1 MASTT
6 QTEVSSASK
15 EYNGSS
21 QKKGGFLNK
30 LIKRSNSTK
39 NLPLHPTQSS
49 RSFASS
55 TNAPSRRSSMRRD
68 KRNSVESNQFVDDDE
83 ASLYDDDYDET
94 NSVMEDDTDDSLF
107 EPATQA
113 VSSASTLRKVK
124 SYNYTTFDN
133 HNVEEK
139 VAFPTT
145 LDGLDLDLDIPE
157 DNEPPYAGLT
167 YESFLTPKYV
177 KTTRRNKQSPR
188 IINNLFLAQELNVVE
203 DAGSDTDDDGSDD
216 RSFSHND
223 EDLLHDEESGGDIR
237 REIFVMEFSKDGK
250 YLAAAGRDA
259 VVRVWKVIS
268 SPLGRVEFNQLE
280 KASGP
285 PARSNKRD
293 YVFDPAPVF
302 QRQPIREFRGHSSN
316 ILSLAWSKNNFLIT
330 GSMDRTARLWHVD
343 RALCLQV
350 FQHEDF
356 VTAVKFH
363 PHDDRFF
370 LSGSLDNEV
379 RLWSILENTVS
390 YNKHLGDD
398 VLITALEFAPD
409 GAHCFVGGFNGSL
422 FILETKG
429 LYHVFQV
436 EIKERSIGHPFH
448 SHNKNGNKI
457 TGIKVFN
464 NPLHDETKGK
474 REIEKYA
481 VLVTTNDSKIR
492 MITVAQKKLITR
504 FRGLTNNSSSIV
516 ADSTEDQKYII
527 SGSEDHYCYVW
538 ENNNSI
544 INNKLKQ
551 SIKEFVIDGRQHISD
566 FHHKHEKYSKFISL
580 NKLFNKFLEDDHDT
594 RHDFIANENNSYTY
608 FHAHH
613 SKCNVALF
621 APESTKKLLTLS
633 DDLIYDLRKRG
644 DACRIDPGSRFT
656 CNGKSV
662 KIDNSVMNGDIIVTA
677 DQYGVIRVFRQDSA
691 YLYRKKFIE
700 FYKKGQ
706 CKSNSDLHL
715 LSPSDRGM
723 SLRRGLSR
731 ADRSSSLLRDTSIS
745 PVRGGEPQMNIRSIL
760 ASKINPS
767 SSSTPSTPLSES
779 TFSANSNLSDGRPH
793 STSSA
798 YLTMRAM
805 GSNAHTHRNN
815 GMFVQ
820 PNMALPVEHDEVLQS
835 SPSGS
840 EITLGEPTPHTS
852 NPKLSTSQENFKVVN
867 KPDDASKPMIPR
879 IVLPDEKDSQQQTES
894 AHPADLHSQLRDL
907 KNSSHVEPRGRT
919 K

>member
-6 QTEVSSASK
+6 QTEVSNESRSP
-15 EYNGSS
+15 NGRA
-21 QKKGGFLNK
+21 QKKGGFFNK
-30 LIKRSNSTK
+30 LIKKSGHSK
-39 NLPLHPTQSS
+39 NLSPQPTEYAKSL
-49 RSFASS
+49 ASS
-55 TNAPSRRSSMRRD
+55 NPPSRRSSVKRD
-68 KRNSVESNQFVDDDE
+68 KRNSMENNHFVDDDE
-83 ASLYDDDYDET
+83 DSLYDDDYDES
-94 NSVMEDDTDDSLF
+94 NSIGEDDTDDSIFDSTNHVL
-107 EPATQA
+107 
-113 VSSASTLRKVK
+113 SSASTLRKVK

-133 HNVEEK
+133 HSVGEK

-145 LDGLDLDLDIPE
+145 LEGLDMDLDIPE
-157 DNEPPYAGLT
+157 ENEPPYAGLT
-167 YESFLTPKYV
+167 YESFLTPKYI
-177 KTTRRNKQSPR
+177 KTTRRNKHSPR

-203 DAGSDTDDDGSDD
+203 DVGSDTEDD
-216 RSFSHND
+216 RLEDESFINND
-223 EDLLHDEESGGDIR
+223 EDLLHDEELGGDIR
-237 REIFVMEFSKDGK
+237 REIFVMEFSEDGK

-259 VVRVWKVIS
+259 VIRVWKVIS
-268 SPLGRVEFNQLE
+268 SPLGRMEFNQLE
-280 KASGP
+280 KVSGP
-285 PARSNKRD
+285 PPRSNKRD

-302 QRQPIREFRGHSSN
+302 HRQPIREFRGHSSN

-343 RALCLQV
+343 RDLCLQV
-350 FQHEDF
+350 FPHEDF

-379 RLWSILENTVS
+379 RLWSILENSVA

-409 GAHCFVGGFNGSL
+409 GLHCFVGGFNGAL

-429 LYHVFQV
+429 LFSVFQV
-436 EIKERSIGHPFH
+436 EIKERSIVH
-448 SHNKNGNKI
+448 SFNSSNKNGNKI

-464 NPLHDETKGK
+464 NPLFEEGRGK
-474 REIEKYA
+474 NAIEKYA

-551 SIKEFVIDGRQHISD
+551 SLKEFVIDGKQHISD
-566 FHHKHEKYSKFISL
+566 FHHKHEKYSKFMAL
-580 NKLFNKFLEDDHDT
+580 NKFFNKFLEEDYDNK
-594 RHDFIANENNSYTY
+594 HDFVANENNSYTY

-613 SKCNVALF
+613 SKCNVAIF
-621 APESTKKLLTLS
+621 APESTKQLLQLS
-633 DDLIYDLRKRG
+633 DDLIYDLKKRG
-644 DACRIDPGSRFT
+644 DACRIDPSRCFT

-662 KIDNSVMNGDIIVTA
+662 KVDNSVQTGDIIVTA
-677 DQYGVIRVFRQDSA
+677 DQFGIIRVFRQDSA

-706 CKSNSDLHL
+706 TKNNSDLVL
-715 LSPSDRGM
+715 LSPSDRGL
-723 SLRRGLSR
+723 SIRRGLSL
-731 ADRSSSLLRDTSIS
+731 ADRGSSLVRETSMS
-745 PVRGGEPQMNIRSIL
+745 PVRHSESQMNIRSML

-767 SSSTPSTPLSES
+767 SFSAPSTPLSES
-779 TFSANSNLSDGRPH
+779 TFAVSGGSIEGRPH
-793 STSSA
+793 SPSGA
-798 YLTMRAM
+798 YLSMRSIA
-805 GSNAHTHRNN
+805 GGGPSTRN

-820 PNMALPVEHDEVLQS
+820 PNVALLVEHDEVVQS

-840 EITLGEPTPHTS
+840 DITLGEPTPHNSKSKLNSSLENFS
-852 NPKLSTSQENFKVVN
+852 NPKDNSR
-867 KPDDASKPMIPR
+867 PIIPK
-879 IVLPDEKDSQQQTES
+879 IVLPQDDEPS
-894 AHPADLHSQLRDL
+894 ANRVDYHSRLKDL
-907 KNSSHVEPRGRT
+907 KINSHVEARGRT